1 MNKAASILPR
11 ADAEMPASSDASKPN
26 ADGKTRAGNKT
37 SASSKIHAS
46 PCAPDHGAATQP
58 SPAAMAPPPTWHAGQ
73 GGIGRRALGGMGLL
87 LAAGCSPAR
96 VLNDLAP
103 QRLVARDIA
112 YGDGPRRTLD
122 VYAPDP
128 ALTTAPPPVVV
139 FLYGGGWKDGSKA
152 MYRFVGGALAQRG
165 AVVVIPDYRLYPQ
178 VRYPDFLQDCA
189 AAVRWACDNS
199 ASLAAQPS
207 GERAGHAG
215 GPVFL
220 MGHSAGAYNAAMLA
234 LDARWLGAEGLRP
247 REALRGLIGLAG
259 PYDFL
264 PLHTAELA
272 SIFGGADR
280 VDTQPITYAGVVG
293 PPAFLAAGSADTTV
307 MPANTLRLAARIRV
321 AGGFAEE
328 RIYPGVNHVEI
339 IGAMATP
346 LRFLAPSLRDSLG
359 FLGLRRHEGAVTDRP
374 AGAGPSSSRAG

>member
-1 MNKAASILPR
+1 
-11 ADAEMPASSDASKPN
+11 MPASSGASKPH
-26 ADGKTRAGNKT
+26 ADHKA
-37 SASSKIHAS
+37 SASSSKIHAS
-46 PCAPDHGAATQP
+46 PCAPDHATATQQ
-58 SPAAMAPPPTWHAGQ
+58 SPAATAARPTWHTGR
-73 GGIGRRALGGMGLL
+73 GGIGRRALSGMGLL
-87 LAAGCSPAR
+87 FAAGCSPAR

-103 QRLVARDIA
+103 QRLVARDVP

-152 MYRFVGGALAQRG
+152 MYRFVGGALAQHG

-178 VRYPDFLQDCA
+178 VRYPDFLRDCA

-199 ASLAAQPS
+199 ASLASSRP
-207 GERAGHAG
+207 EDRARHAG

-234 LDARWLGAEGLRP
+234 FDARWLGAEGLRP
-247 REALRGLIGLAG
+247 RQTLRGLIGLAG

-280 VDTQPITYAGVVG
+280 ADTQPITYAGTVG
-293 PPAFLAAGSADTTV
+293 PPAFLAAGSADATV
-307 MPANTLRLAARIRV
+307 MPGNTLRLAARIRV
-321 AGGFAEE
+321 AGGFVEE
-328 RIYPGVNHVEI
+328 RIYPGVNHAEI

-359 FLGLRRHEGAVTDRP
+359 FLGLRRHEDAVTDRP
-374 AGAGPSSSRAG
+374 ADVGPPSQPG

>member
-1 MNKAASILPR
+1 MSKAVAIPSAP
-11 ADAEMPASSDASKPN
+11 ATGMPGSSE
-26 ADGKTRAGNKT
+26 
-37 SASSKIHAS
+37 SSKIHAS
-46 PCAPDHGAATQP
+46 LPGDGAVIPAQQALAMGSDAPGSDVP
-58 SPAAMAPPPTWHAGQ
+58 AGQ
-73 GGIGRRALGGMGLL
+73 GARSGVGRRVLGGMGLA

-103 QRLVARDIA
+103 QRLVAQGLA

-122 VYAPDP
+122 VYAPD
-128 ALTTAPPPVVV
+128 AARSAGPPPVVV
-139 FLYGGGWKDGSKA
+139 FLYGGGWKDGDKA

-165 AVVVIPDYRLYPQ
+165 AIVVIPDYRLYPQ
-178 VRYPDFLQDCA
+178 VRYPDFLRDCA
-189 AAVRWACDNS
+189 AAVRWACDN
-199 ASLAAQPS
+199 AATVAARHSPAPTQ
-207 GERAGHAG
+207 AA

-234 LDARWLGAEGLRP
+234 FDARWLGAEGLRP

-280 VDTQPITYAGVVG
+280 VDTQPITYAATMG

-307 MPANTLRLAARIRV
+307 MPANTLRLAARIRG
-321 AGGFAEE
+321 AGGFVED

-339 IGAMATP
+339 IGAMAAP
-346 LRFLAPSLRDSLG
+346 LRFLAPSLRDTLG
-359 FLGLRRHEGAVTDRP
+359 FLGLRRADDS
-374 AGAGPSSSRAG
+374 A

>member
-1 MNKAASILPR
+1 MNKTAFILPR
-11 ADAEMPASSDASKPN
+11 ADAGMPASSDASLPSD
-26 ADGKTRAGNKT
+26 ADKTAA
-37 SASSKIHAS
+37 SSSKIHAS
-46 PCAPDHGAATQP
+46 VCTLDHGAATRR
-58 SPAAMAPPPTWHAGQ
+58 SPAAVAAPGRWHRGRY
-73 GGIGRRALGGMGLL
+73 GVGRRALAGMGLL

-103 QRLVARDIA
+103 QRLVARDVP

-128 ALTTAPPPVVV
+128 ALATTPPPVVV

-165 AVVVIPDYRLYPQ
+165 AVVVIPDYRLYPE

-199 ASLAAQPS
+199 AALAASRP
-207 GERAGHAG
+207 GERSGRAS

-280 VDTQPITYAGVVG
+280 VDTQPITYAGTVG

-307 MPANTLRLAARIRV
+307 MPANTLRLATRIRA
-321 AGGFAEE
+321 AGGYGED

-339 IGAMATP
+339 IGAMAAP
-346 LRFLAPSLRDSLG
+346 LRFLAPSLRDTLG
-359 FLGLRRHEGAVTDRP
+359 FLGLRRHEDAVTDRP
-374 AGAGPSSSRAG
+374 AGVRPSSQRG

>member
-1 MNKAASILPR
+1 M
-11 ADAEMPASSDASKPN
+11 
-26 ADGKTRAGNKT
+26 
-37 SASSKIHAS
+37 
-46 PCAPDHGAATQP
+46 
-58 SPAAMAPPPTWHAGQ
+58 
-73 GGIGRRALGGMGLL
+73 LGGMGLL

-103 QRLVARDIA
+103 RRLVAEDVA

-128 ALTTAPPPVVV
+128 ALSAGPPPVVV

-178 VRYPDFLQDCA
+178 VRYPDFLRDCA
-189 AAVRWACDNS
+189 AAVRWACDNA
-199 ASLAAQPS
+199 ASVAALRQA
-207 GERAGHAG
+207 GRARETA

-234 LDARWLGAEGLRP
+234 FDSRWLAAEGLAP
-247 REALRGLIGLAG
+247 RRALRGLVGLAG

-280 VDTQPITYAGVVG
+280 IDTQPITYAGTVG
-293 PPAFLAAGSADTTV
+293 PPAFLAAGSTDTTV
-307 MPANTLRLAARIRV
+307 MPANTLRLAARIRA

-328 RIYPGVNHVEI
+328 RIYPGVNHAEI
-339 IGAMATP
+339 IGAMAAP
-346 LRFLAPSLRDSLG
+346 LRFLAPSLRDTLG
-359 FLGLRRHEGAVTDRP
+359 FLGLTRQDNTAEVRP
-374 AGAGPSSSRAG
+374 ADGSPWNTMPHAG